1 MSLKRLFQNSLSTI
15 HQQIEKTGLL
25 IPLKQ
30 ELHIQA
36 NGSAASEMAMVS
48 KFGQMAPDMKVNGK
62 ITGLMVMENLSML
75 MVISMKV
82 TG

>member
-1 MSLKRLFQNSLSTI
+1 MSLKRLFQNFLSI
-15 HQQIEKTGLL
+15 IQQQIEKIGLL
-25 IPLKQ
+25 IPLRRG
-30 ELHIQA
+30 LHIQG

-48 KFGQMAPDMKVNGK
+48 KFGQMVPDMKANGK
-62 ITGLMVMENLSML
+62 ITGLMVMGNLSML